1 MPVIRVKLG
10 DTVDAIKAKSSFDFS
25 PIYFGDAG
33 TVFEADYNF
42 AYDHAERGFVLE
54 GAKYIGLSTTLGQ
67 VYSIALAPHQGTL
80 SARETWDFCEQLIGK
95 FDKGGW
101 KRDPFYEEVWER
113 TFPSFERLVKVSG
126 L

>member
-1 MPVIRVKLG
+1 M
-10 DTVDAIKAKSSFDFS
+10 
-25 PIYFGDAG
+25 
-33 TVFEADYNF
+33 
-42 AYDHAERGFVLE
+42 LE